1 MDDLKPKLRALRML
15 WILMWINPVI
25 ILFLIRNT
33 RLDDATAEYVMQI
46 IGIAV
51 TVAAIPICYKFFDS
65 KFARKAIEETGE
77 RSQTLYMIHMN
88 TLFFPI
94 ILNSVFY
101 IMTGSQSSLFCIGIL
116 LLFSLTIWPT
126 EKDFDKIEK

>member
-1 MDDLKPKLRALRML
+1 MDDLKLKLKTLRML

-33 RLDDATAEYVMQI
+33 RLDDATAVYVMQI

-51 TVAAIPICYKFFDS
+51 TVAAIPICYKFLDS
-65 KFARKAIEETGE
+65 KCAHNAIEETGE
-77 RSQTLYMIHMN
+77 RSQTLYMIRMN

-101 IMTGSQSSLFCIGIL
+101 PMTGSQSSLFCIGIL

-126 EKDFDKIEK
+126 EKDFDKVEK

>member
-15 WILMWINPVI
+15 WIFMWVYPVI
-25 ILFLIRNT
+25 LLFILKDM
-33 RLDDATAEYVMQI
+33 RLDDATTVYILQI

-65 KFARKAIEETGE
+65 KFARKTIEEAGE
-77 RSQTLYMIHMN
+77 RTTGLLAIRVS
-88 TLFFPI
+88 TLFLPI
-94 ILNSVFY
+94 MVNSIFY
-101 IMTGSQSSLFCIGIL
+101 PMTGSQSSLFCIGIL

-126 EKDFDKIEK
+126 EKDFDKVEK

>member
-1 MDDLKPKLRALRML
+1 MDDLKLKLKTLRML

-33 RLDDATAEYVMQI
+33 RLDDATAVYVMQI

-51 TVAAIPICYKFFDS
+51 TVAAIPICYKFLDS
-65 KFARKAIEETGE
+65 KFARKAIEEAGE
-77 RSQTLYMIHMN
+77 RSQTLYMIRMN

-101 IMTGSQSSLFCIGIL
+101 PMTGSQSSLFCIGIL

-126 EKDFDKIEK
+126 EKDFDKVEK